1 MNTGLFSTRKDFEE
15 PSGVSSSKLEEA
27 IGIILKSE
35 EEGQPMELADWLGRN
50 PDQATELASFLAS
63 HRKMQTVALTRWA
76 DESVVVQ
83 PSTFPKVAGL
93 DLQEEI
99 GRGGMGVVYR
109 AYDPTLKRTVAV
121 KRIIASLLT
130 SPKELEKFRFEAEAA
145 AGLDHAAI
153 VPIHAFG
160 ETDGQP
166 FLVMKF
172 MEGGSL
178 SNRLRALGHAR
189 QLPQAEAAKLVRDI
203 AFGVHHAHQR
213 GLIHRDL
220 KPANILLD
228 HLGAPHVADFGLA
241 IALKASFSISRD
253 GSMAGTA
260 AYMAPE
266 QVSCETGLTI
276 AVDVHALGSI
286 LYELLAG
293 EPPFGRG
300 EWLQTIQRVRDEPA
314 PSLRHIRPELAR
326 DLETIAM
333 RCLEKRPE
341 DRYRSA
347 LNLAEDL
354 TRFLEGEPLVS
365 KPRSLATTIV
375 RAIDRR
381 KETRSMASWPG
392 CFVAAI
398 SLLLSHSI
406 VQFVALTDGQP
417 WVAYTALGAYFVA
430 WLSLYW
436 WFLIVRSHALSPV
449 ERLSAALQ
457 IGMMLACLSLF
468 PAHIVFYGKNFLPI
482 YPPMTTIFGLG
493 IFAHGATHWGRLY
506 VVGLVLMVVSCLM
519 PLVPMIFWP
528 ATHTLMHGGILVW
541 MGFWLRQF
549 DRESQARPSKS
560 IGEAITIT

>member
-1 MNTGLFSTRKDFEE
+1 MNTGLFATRKDFEE
-15 PSGVSSSKLEEA
+15 PSGVPSSKLEEA

-50 PDQATELASFLAS
+50 PDQATELSSFLAS
-63 HRKMQTVALTRWA
+63 HRKMQTAALTRWA
-76 DESVVVQ
+76 GEPVVAK
-83 PSTFPKVAGL
+83 PSTLPKVSGL
-93 DLQEEI
+93 DIQEEI

-145 AGLDHAAI
+145 AGLDHAAV

-178 SNRLRALGHAR
+178 SNRLRVLGHAR

-228 HLGAPHVADFGLA
+228 HLGAPYVAEFGLA

-365 KPRSLATTIV
+365 KRRSLATTIA

-392 CFVAAI
+392 CFAAAI

-468 PAHIVFYGKNFLPI
+468 PAHIFLYGKNFLPI
-482 YPPMTTIFGLG
+482 YPPMTTLFGLG

-549 DRESQARPSKS
+549 DRESQVRPSNFD
-560 IGEAITIT
+560 GDAITIT